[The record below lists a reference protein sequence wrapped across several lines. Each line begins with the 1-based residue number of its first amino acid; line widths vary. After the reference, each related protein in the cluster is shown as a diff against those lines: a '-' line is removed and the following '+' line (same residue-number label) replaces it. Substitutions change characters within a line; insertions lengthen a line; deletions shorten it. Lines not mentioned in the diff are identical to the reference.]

1 MLWMLMITTF
11 APVAEAG
18 PGDGRVLNAVERADN
33 VRDQRDDRSDLRSL
47 VQTIEMWNAAMV
59 RQDSRAALAADARL
73 FTWLDREIAESER
86 EVAEARRE
94 PRRSSRELRG
104 SRRETRYAPGP
115 TDRYDRGDDRRDR
128 RDARVDQAQ
137 ARFDVARTRQIRDEL
152 RALQPDFER
161 GRASARDVRQKR
173 ALLAELTSMA
183 RRELGEGREEMHE
196 DRVETR
202 EDRRERA
209 EHDLRW

>member
-1 MLWMLMITTF
+1 M
-11 APVAEAG
+11 PDG
-18 PGDGRVLNAVERADN
+18 PSATRVPAAV
-33 VRDQRDDRSDLRSL
+33 
-47 VQTIEMWNAAMV
+47 
-59 RQDSRAALAADARL
+59 ARL
-73 FTWLDREIAESER
+73 WAS
-86 EVAEARRE
+86 
-94 PRRSSRELRG
+94 
-104 SRRETRYAPGP
+104 
-115 TDRYDRGDDRRDR
+115 
-128 RDARVDQAQ
+128 
-137 ARFDVARTRQIRDEL
+137 RQIRDEL